1 MVRCWRFELAVFSS
15 RIFFLLLDPDA
26 ANRADKAVMAFGE
39 NYQRLS
45 EIKRVYDPEEVFNK
59 WFPISP
65 A

>member
-1 MVRCWRFELAVFSS
+1 MNSRFFSS
-15 RIFFLLLDPDA
+15 GNFFFLLDPDSA
-26 ANRADKAVMAFGE
+26 SREDKAGLAFGE